1 MIEILLIILI
11 ILVIG
16 SVFYLKKSIDSSSEN
31 QQDHLSKDDLNHQFS
46 ETNNTL
52 KSVLESLGALKQ
64 SAEQAS
70 TSSSENYRDMITKIT
85 NVERVFTTNKT
96 RGDLGEYVVERI
108 IEWVGLKEGE
118 GKFWDKQKS
127 FGNSQPDFT
136 FYFPNGA
143 YVHLD
148 VKFPFDNYLEMIK
161 CDPNSPE
168 EESAKKTFESNVKA
182 ILKKIYDAR
191 EDYIEHDG
199 GINFVMIF
207 VPNMQV
213 LNFVRE
219 EYDDLYK
226 NASKKKMLFVGPSEL
241 YSILHILKGA
251 VENFRVEQSTKEII
265 DNMKKFHLEWDNMLS
280 EFDKHGKQLKT
291 AQGSFDDI
299 IGPRK
304 RALEKIVD
312 KITSSDSSDNKE

>member
-1 MIEILLIILI
+1 
-11 ILVIG
+11 
-16 SVFYLKKSIDSSSEN
+16 
-31 QQDHLSKDDLNHQFS
+31 
-46 ETNNTL
+46 
-52 KSVLESLGALKQ
+52 
-64 SAEQAS
+64 
-70 TSSSENYRDMITKIT
+70 
-85 NVERVFTTNKT
+85 
-96 RGDLGEYVVERI
+96 
-108 IEWVGLKEGE
+108 
-118 GKFWDKQKS
+118 
-127 FGNSQPDFT
+127 
-136 FYFPNGA
+136 
-143 YVHLD
+143 
-148 VKFPFDNYLEMIK
+148 
-161 CDPNSPE
+161 
-168 EESAKKTFESNVKA
+168 
-182 ILKKIYDAR
+182 
-191 EDYIEHDG
+191 
-199 GINFVMIF
+199 
-207 VPNMQV
+207 MQV

-291 AQGSFDDI
+291 AQGSFEDI

>member
-136 FYFPNGA
+136 FYFPNGS
-143 YVHLD
+143 YVHLGFKPAWIILKRASASGNAWGIFD
-148 VKFPFDNYLEMIK
+148 NKRSTSNPNTKSLFSNLNYADYTSNTAVDFLANGFKLRSNATYMNASGHTYLYMAFAETPDATPFDTF
-161 CDPNSPE
+161 PN
-168 EESAKKTFESNVKA
+168 AK
-182 ILKKIYDAR
+182 
-191 EDYIEHDG
+191 
-199 GINFVMIF
+199 
-207 VPNMQV
+207 
-213 LNFVRE
+213 
-219 EYDDLYK
+219 
-226 NASKKKMLFVGPSEL
+226 
-241 YSILHILKGA
+241 
-251 VENFRVEQSTKEII
+251 
-265 DNMKKFHLEWDNMLS
+265 
-280 EFDKHGKQLKT
+280 
-291 AQGSFDDI
+291 
-299 IGPRK
+299 
-304 RALEKIVD
+304 
-312 KITSSDSSDNKE
+312 